1 MINMVLDE
9 HLLQW
14 GKFNLLHSQIFMKKV
29 QLTLYNSNSQG
40 DRKKDRIME
49 IIELW
54 EVELFSYI

>member
-1 MINMVLDE
+1 
-9 HLLQW
+9 
-14 GKFNLLHSQIFMKKV
+14 MKKL